1 MKKFLNVALKYQW
14 KTILIIAVL
23 VIIQTIFQI
32 EIIDLFGDALTGV
45 KSQNVDLLFRS
56 GLYMVIF
63 TVISM
68 ICMYAVS
75 RLSVRVSSNATF
87 NIREK
92 IFHILMNLS
101 DKEIGKF
108 KLTALIT

>member
-1 MKKFLNVALKYQW
+1 MKKFLNVAFKYQW

-23 VIIQTIFQI
+23 VIIQTIFQT

-75 RLSVRVSSNATF
+75 RFSSLGKGIF
-87 NIREK
+87 KCNIQYP
-92 IFHILMNLS
+92 
-101 DKEIGKF
+101 
-108 KLTALIT
+108 